1 MESSGGGLCKEPTNP
16 FWFAGTASKRQ
27 VSTTVHLKGAP
38 QKFES
43 VSATISRCKQPF
55 VVPHWYVYIY
65 IYISYLYIDGR
76 NKNPIIVSETTLSGW
91 SVRKLWSLSG
101 EIWVAF
107 HSIRCFFP
115 TKDLETNPLNSTKF
129 LCIYIYTHCI
139 IYIYYD
145 IYIYTCI
152 IGECHE
158 TCIFFQGL
166 KGLKGTLLPGPGT
179 KLRSAIDEARQRIEA
194 YEDRSA
200 VT

>member
-65 IYISYLYIDGR
+65 ISYLYIDGR

-107 HSIRCFFP
+107 HSIR
-115 TKDLETNPLNSTKF
+115 
-129 LCIYIYTHCI
+129 
-139 IYIYYD
+139 
-145 IYIYTCI
+145 
-152 IGECHE
+152 
-158 TCIFFQGL
+158 
-166 KGLKGTLLPGPGT
+166 
-179 KLRSAIDEARQRIEA
+179 
-194 YEDRSA
+194 
-200 VT
+200 